1 MSCWLNKAMPFSDK
15 ESPKLPTH
23 RQFIKANPPA
33 EPITR
38 WSIERVFWSSE
49 WKSVTFVTSEFRY
62 TIKADDK
69 EGYSEL
75 TNSLMDA
82 YTPDGFVYAE
92 IFYNSEAREWV
103 VFWEVP
109 FDYPEEEPSKVD
121 KFDWG
126 FVVKPAGDERPK
138 QPKALAS
145 KKKPAST

>member
-1 MSCWLNKAMPFSDK
+1 MPFSDK

-23 RQFIKANPPA
+23 RQFIKANPPVETFTDWA
-33 EPITR
+33 V
-38 WSIERVFWSSE
+38 ERVFWSSE
-49 WKSVTFVTSEFRY
+49 WKNVTFVTSEFRY

-82 YTPDGFVYAE
+82 YTPDGFVYTE
-92 IFYNSEAREWV
+92 IVYDRVAKEWIV
-103 VFWEVP
+103 YWEP
-109 FDYPEEEPSKVD
+109 PADYPGQPLSKVD

-126 FVVKPAGDERPK
+126 FVVKPAGDEKPK
-138 QPKALAS
+138 EPKPPAD